1 MTSAAGW
8 PSSWR
13 SRTGGSAW
21 TSATRPGNRPGG
33 PGAHLRQVPAGR
45 ADDDRAPAGHG
56 AGTADQPR
64 DHQAAGRGAVG
75 GERPRRGLDVL
86 LRAPAGRRDRRG
98 GLVAGKVLIVDDE
111 PNIVLSLEFLM
122 KQQGYE
128 TRVARDGEEAL
139 AEVESFRP
147 DLVLLDVMLPRR
159 DGFEVCQRLRADGWS
174 DLKILMLTA
183 KGRDVEIEK
192 GLALGADGY
201 VTKPFSTAELVARV
215 ADMLEGAR

>member
-1 MTSAAGW
+1 MAS
-8 PSSWR
+8 
-13 SRTGGSAW
+13 
-21 TSATRPGNRPGG
+21 
-33 PGAHLRQVPAGR
+33 
-45 ADDDRAPAGHG
+45 
-56 AGTADQPR
+56 
-64 DHQAAGRGAVG
+64 
-75 GERPRRGLDVL
+75 
-86 LRAPAGRRDRRG
+86 
-98 GLVAGKVLIVDDE
+98 KVLIVDDE

-128 TRVARDGEEAL
+128 TRVARDGDEAL
-139 AEVESFRP
+139 AEVEGFRP

-174 DLKILMLTA
+174 ELKILMLTA

-215 ADMLEGAR
+215 ADMLERAR